1 MRMPSQVL
9 VLPYKIINLELYL
22 IILKRNDM
30 DVWQWIAGGVEE
42 NETIRDAAL
51 REAKEE
57 IGIQDEN
64 FELTELDSKCSIP
77 KFYFKDMEEWPKD
90 LYVIT
95 EHAFAI
101 KLDVKSEIAISDEHC
116 DYKLIN
122 YKELVKFKTWDS
134 NRTAAWEL
142 YFRLL
147 NKGFISG

>member
-1 MRMPSQVL
+1 M
-9 VLPYKIINLELYL
+9 N
-22 IILKRNDM
+22 
-30 DVWQWIAGGVEE
+30 VWQWIAGGVEE

-64 FELTELDSKCSIP
+64 FELIELDSKCSIP

-116 DYKLIN
+116 AHELIN

-142 YFRLL
+142 YCRLL
-147 NKGFISG
+147 NKGLISR